1 MRVAT
6 LTAACMTLASC
17 GGLPEDSPVFR
28 GIEVGTPVAP
38 SVRQH
43 FADPIPGASP
53 EAIVR
58 AFVVTG
64 AAPAENNGAA
74 RKYLARDIRDSWTP
88 RSRSV
93 VIMQGVSNIAVQVI
107 SSSASTC
114 VVQISG
120 PARAVVAVN
129 GRLTELAGQTRS
141 AQIELV
147 RQDGEWRVSAVPA
160 DFGLW
165 LDQFDFDAAYGVFTI
180 GYVSKVSRTVL
191 PDRRWFPITNAL
203 PTTLARAQLEP
214 VPPYLSGAAETG
226 FPLLTRLRVDAV
238 TVTAGVAN
246 LDLTPQALRGTADDR
261 RAAFAQTILSLT
273 QAPTVRAV
281 SMQVNGQNVG
291 VSGMP
296 DALSSLAELGYEVAG
311 APPAEQ
317 VVLRRG
323 TALEVVRMGDLRS
336 GQPRAEAPSL
346 PALDVAWRGLAVSP
360 DFKDLAATSGDGKG
374 LLRWRRDSAAPD
386 GPGRSALQPP
396 FARDLVRPS
405 YDPFQGLWVGG
416 ATGDG
421 EAGIWVINT
430 RGEVGVATPRRIP
443 APWLAGS
450 RITALKVAPDG
461 QRVALLLA
469 PRTGPARLAVAGVER
484 GEDNRV
490 ASLADPLYVGES
502 LVSATDVAWESGYN
516 LAVVGRAA
524 GMIEDHALLVGVDGR
539 VDGRLGKVPTDASG
553 GRVVGSGAA
562 RGLLLLT
569 RSGEVYQAVS
579 GGWRDLA
586 ASGDLVVPGG

>member
-1 MRVAT
+1 MA
-6 LTAACMTLASC
+6 LASC
-17 GGLPEDSPVFR
+17 GGLPDDSPVFR

-43 FADPIPGASP
+43 FADPTPGASP
-53 EAIVR
+53 EVIVR

-64 AAPAENNGAA
+64 AAPAENYGAA
-74 RKYLARDIRDSWTP
+74 RKYLARNIVDTWAP
-88 RSRSV
+88 RSRPV
-93 VIMQGVSNIAVQVI
+93 VIMQGVDDIAVQPI
-107 SSSASTC
+107 LSTSSTR
-114 VVQISG
+114 VVRISG
-120 PARAVVAVN
+120 PAKAVVAVN
-129 GRLTELAGQTRS
+129 GRLTELADQIRS
-141 AQIELV
+141 VQIELV
-147 RQDGEWRVSAVPA
+147 RQDGDWRVSAVPA

-180 GYVSKVSRTVL
+180 GYVSTTSRTVL

-214 VPPYLSGAAETG
+214 VPPYLSGAAESG

-238 TVTAGVAN
+238 TVTDGVAN
-246 LDLTPQALRGTADDR
+246 LDLTPQALGGTADDR
-261 RAAFAQTILSLT
+261 RAAFAQAILSMT
-273 QAPTVRAV
+273 QAPSVHAV
-281 SMQVNGQNVG
+281 SMQVNGQSVG

-296 DALSSLAELGYEVAG
+296 DALSSLVDLGYEVAG
-311 APPAEQ
+311 APPAER

-323 TALEVVRMGDLRS
+323 TALDVVLMGDLRA
-336 GQPRAEAPSL
+336 GQSRAEEPFL

-374 LLRWRRDSAAPD
+374 LLRWRRDGAAPG

-405 YDPFQGLWVGG
+405 YDASQGLWVGG
-416 ATGDG
+416 ATEAG
-421 EAGIWVINT
+421 EAGIWVIDT
-430 RGEVGVATPRRIP
+430 RGEVGLATPRRIP
-443 APWLAGS
+443 ATWLAGS

-469 PRTGPARLAVAGVER
+469 PRTGPARLAVAGIER
-484 GEDNRV
+484 GEDGRA
-490 ASLADPLYVGES
+490 ASLADPLYVGGS
-502 LVSATDVAWESGYN
+502 LVSATEVSWESGYSV
-516 LAVVGRAA
+516 AVVGRAV

-539 VDGRLGKVPTDASG
+539 LDGRLGKVPADAAG
-553 GRVVGSGAA
+553 GRAVGSGAA
-562 RGLLLLT
+562 RGLLLVT
-569 RSGEVYQAVS
+569 RSGKVYQAIA

-586 ASGDLVVPGG
+586 TAGDLVVPGG